1 MAEERTHKQ
10 NSQKSPEQRRG
21 ILITVAVL
29 VFFMIAVLAGFLH
42 KLGQPR
48 VITESELRLNGA
60 VKLERPRILDDFEL
74 LADSGKPFHTRELEG
89 NWTLVFFG
97 FTHCPDIC
105 PTTLA
110 TLDRFYQT
118 LDEGTRADTDILLV
132 SVDPKRDRPELLR
145 DYVRY
150 FNPEFH
156 GVTGEFL
163 DLKRF
168 ANQLNVPFNKVPLE
182 NGEYTVDHGSQVVL
196 INPRGHY
203 HAFFKAPLDPAKM
216 KLTYR
221 SMRATYN
228 G

>member
-1 MAEERTHKQ
+1 MANEPTAE
-10 NSQKSPEQRRG
+10 QKRG
-21 ILITVAVL
+21 ILLTVAVL
-29 VFFMIAVLAGFLH
+29 VLFMLAVLAGFLH
-42 KLGQPR
+42 KLNQPR
-48 VITESELRLNGA
+48 VITDSELRANGA
-60 VKLERPRILDDFEL
+60 VKLERPRILDEFEL
-74 LADSGKPFHTRELEG
+74 LADSGGVFRTAEDLGGR
-89 NWTLVFFG
+89 WTLVFFG

-110 TLDRFYQT
+110 TLDSFYQS
-118 LDEGTRADTDILLV
+118 LDEETRADTDILLV
-132 SVDPKRDRPELLR
+132 SVDPKRDTPEKLH

-150 FNPEFH
+150 FNEDFR

-182 NGEYTVDHGSQVVL
+182 DGQYTIDHGSQVVL

-203 HAFFKAPLDPAKM
+203 HAFFSAPLDPAKM

-221 SMRATYN
+221 SMRATFN

>member
-1 MAEERTHKQ
+1 MTTDVKTENE
-10 NSQKSPEQRRG
+10 KSPEQQRG
-21 ILITVAVL
+21 ILITIVVL
-29 VFFMIAVLAGFLH
+29 VLFMFAVLAGFLN
-42 KLGQPR
+42 KMNQPR
-48 VITESELRLNGA
+48 VITDSELRLNGA

-74 LADSGKPFHTRELEG
+74 LADSGEVFSTGELAG
-89 NWTLVFFG
+89 RWTLVFFG
-97 FTHCPDIC
+97 FTHCPDVC

-110 TLDRFYQT
+110 TLNSFYQT
-118 LDEGTRADTDILLV
+118 LDAETQESTDILLV
-132 SVDPKRDRPELLR
+132 SVDPKRDTPEKLH

-150 FNPEFH
+150 FHKDFR

-163 DLKRF
+163 SLKRF

-182 NGEYTVDHGSQVVL
+182 NGAYTVDHGSQVVL

-203 HAFFKAPLDPAKM
+203 HGFFKAPLDPAKM

>member
-1 MAEERTHKQ
+1 MTNAAISENIAVKSAEQT
-10 NSQKSPEQRRG
+10 RG
-21 ILITVAVL
+21 IRLTIVVSVL
-29 VFFMIAVLAGFLH
+29 FMIAVVAGFLH
-42 KLGQPR
+42 KLNQPR
-48 VITESELRLNGA
+48 VITDSELRMNGA
-60 VKLERPRILDDFEL
+60 VKLERPRILDNFEL
-74 LADSGKPFHTRELEG
+74 LSDSGDVFSTASLGGR
-89 NWTLVFFG
+89 WTLVFFG
-97 FTHCPDIC
+97 FTHCPDVC

-110 TLDRFYQT
+110 TLSSFYQT
-118 LDEGTRADTDILLV
+118 LDADTRADTDILLV
-132 SVDPKRDRPELLR
+132 SVDPKRDSPQQLH

-150 FNPEFH
+150 FNADFR

-163 DLKRF
+163 NLKRF

-182 NGEYTVDHGSQVVL
+182 NGDYTIDHGSQVVL

-221 SMRATYN
+221 SMRATFN

>member
-1 MAEERTHKQ
+1 MSNSIAVEEYGGAT
-10 NSQKSPEQRRG
+10 PEQRRG
-21 ILITVAVL
+21 IWMTVAVL
-29 VFFMIAVLAGFLH
+29 LLFMVMVLAGFLH
-42 KLGQPR
+42 KMSQPR
-48 VITESELRLNGA
+48 VLTDSELRANGA
-60 VKLERPRILDDFEL
+60 VKLERPRILDDFQL
-74 LADSGKPFHTRELEG
+74 VADSGEPFYTQDLNGR
-89 NWTLVFFG
+89 WTLIFFG

-110 TLDRFYQT
+110 TLNHFYQL
-118 LDEGTRADTDILLV
+118 LDDKTRADTNILLV
-132 SVDPKRDRPELLR
+132 SVDPKRDSPEQLR

-150 FNPEFH
+150 FNAEFR

-163 DLKRF
+163 QLKRF

-182 NGEYTVDHGSQVVL
+182 NGAYTVDHGSQVVL
-196 INPRGHY
+196 LNPRGHY

-221 SMRATYN
+221 SMRAAFK

>member
-1 MAEERTHKQ
+1 MNVETD
-10 NSQKSPEQRRG
+10 NTQKSPEQRRG
-21 ILITVAVL
+21 ILITVVL
-29 VFFMIAVLAGFLH
+29 LVLFMVAVLAGFLH

-48 VITESELRLNGA
+48 VISDSELRLNGA
-60 VKLERPRILDDFEL
+60 VKLERPRILDNFEL
-74 LADSGKPFHTRELEG
+74 LADSGETFYTEELG
-89 NWTLVFFG
+89 GRWTLVFFG

-105 PTTLA
+105 PTTLSTLNNFYR
-110 TLDRFYQT
+110 TLDKEVQ
-118 LDEGTRADTDILLV
+118 GDTDILLV
-132 SVDPKRDRPELLR
+132 SVDPKRDRPEKLR

-150 FNPEFH
+150 FNPDFR

-163 DLKRF
+163 NLKRF

-182 NGEYTVDHGSQVVL
+182 DGDYTVDHGSQVVL

-221 SMRATYN
+221 SIRATYN

>member
-1 MAEERTHKQ
+1 MTAEQ
-10 NSQKSPEQRRG
+10 NTEKTPEQKRG

-29 VFFMIAVLAGFLH
+29 VLFMFAVLAGFLH

-48 VITESELRLNGA
+48 VISDSELRLNGA
-60 VKLERPRILDDFEL
+60 IQLERPRILDNFEL
-74 LADSGKPFHTRELEG
+74 LADSGDVFQTENLAG
-89 NWTLVFFG
+89 DWTLVFFG
-97 FTHCPDIC
+97 FTNCPDIC
-105 PTTLA
+105 PTTLS
-110 TLDRFYQT
+110 TLDSFYQT
-118 LDEGTRADTDILLV
+118 LDPETQANTDILLV
-132 SVDPKRDRPELLR
+132 SVDPKRDTPEKLR

-150 FNPEFH
+150 FNADFR

-182 NGEYTVDHGSQVVL
+182 DGEYTVDHGSQVVL

-221 SMRATYN
+221 SMRATFN

>member
-1 MAEERTHKQ
+1 MVNEQAPEH
-10 NSQKSPEQRRG
+10 SPEQQRG
-21 ILITVAVL
+21 IRITVAL
-29 VFFMIAVLAGFLH
+29 LILFMLAVLAGFIH
-42 KLGQPR
+42 KLQQPR
-48 VITESELRLNGA
+48 VITDSELRANGA
-60 VKLERPRILDDFEL
+60 VKLERPRILDDFNL
-74 LADSGKPFHTRELEG
+74 LADSGDAFSTGSLAG

-97 FTHCPDIC
+97 FTHCPDVC

-110 TLDRFYQT
+110 TLNSFYQT
-118 LDEGTRADTDILLV
+118 LDADTRADTDILLV
-132 SVDPKRDRPELLR
+132 SVDPKRDTPQKLR

-156 GVTGEFL
+156 GLTGEFL

-221 SMRATYN
+221 SLRATFN

>member
-1 MAEERTHKQ
+1 METTA
-10 NSQKSPEQRRG
+10 SQEKLLGSSPTQKRG
-21 ILITVAVL
+21 IWLTVAVL
-29 VFFMIAVLAGFLH
+29 ILFMIAVVAGFLH
-42 KLGQPR
+42 KMSQPR
-48 VITESELRLNGA
+48 VITDSELRLNGA
-60 VKLERPRILDDFEL
+60 VKLERPRILSDFEL
-74 LADSGKPFHTRELEG
+74 VDDSGEAFRTGSLSG

-110 TLDRFYQT
+110 TLNSFYQT
-118 LDEGTRADTDILLV
+118 LDEETRADTDILLV
-132 SVDPKRDRPELLR
+132 SVDPKRDGPQQLH

-150 FNPEFH
+150 FHPDFR

-163 DLKRF
+163 NLKRF
-168 ANQLNVPFNKVPLE
+168 ANQLNVPFNKVPLAD
-182 NGEYTVDHGSQVVL
+182 GEYTVDHGSQVVL

-221 SMRATYN
+221 SMRATFN

>member
-1 MAEERTHKQ
+1 MTKDA
-10 NSQKSPEQRRG
+10 NSKSEKSPEQQRG
-21 ILITVAVL
+21 ILITVVVL
-29 VFFMIAVLAGFLH
+29 ALFMFAVLAGFLN
-42 KLGQPR
+42 KMNQPR
-48 VITESELRLNGA
+48 VITDSELRLNGA
-60 VKLERPRILDDFEL
+60 IKLERPRILDDFEL
-74 LADSGKPFHTRELEG
+74 LADSGETLHTSEMAGR
-89 NWTLVFFG
+89 WTLVFFG
-97 FTHCPDIC
+97 FTHCPDVC

-110 TLDRFYQT
+110 TLNSFYQT
-118 LDEGTRADTDILLV
+118 LDAETQASTDILLV
-132 SVDPKRDRPELLR
+132 SVDPKRDTPEKLH

-150 FNPEFH
+150 FNQDFR

-163 DLKRF
+163 NLKRF

-203 HAFFKAPLDPAKM
+203 HGFFKAPLDPAKM

-221 SMRATYN
+221 SIRATYN

>member
-1 MAEERTHKQ
+1 MSNSIAVEEYGGAT
-10 NSQKSPEQRRG
+10 PEQRRG
-21 ILITVAVL
+21 IWMTVAVL
-29 VFFMIAVLAGFLH
+29 LLFMVMVLAGFLH
-42 KLGQPR
+42 KMSQPR
-48 VITESELRLNGA
+48 VLTDSELRANGA
-60 VKLERPRILDDFEL
+60 VKLERPRILDDFQL
-74 LADSGKPFHTRELEG
+74 VADSGEPFYTQDLNGR
-89 NWTLVFFG
+89 WTLIFFG

-110 TLDRFYQT
+110 TLNHFYQL
-118 LDEGTRADTDILLV
+118 LDDKTRADTDILLV
-132 SVDPKRDRPELLR
+132 SVDPKRDSPEQLR

-150 FNPEFH
+150 FNAEFR

-163 DLKRF
+163 QLKRF

-182 NGEYTVDHGSQVVL
+182 NGTYTVDHGSQVVL
-196 INPRGHY
+196 LNPRGHY

-221 SMRATYN
+221 SMRAAFK